1 MKKKLKEG
9 AVETTISMIGD
20 KWKILIV
27 RELLQGTKRF
37 GEIKEGVGTI
47 TQKMLTQNLR
57 EMEVDGLV
65 KRKVYAQV
73 PPRVEYSLTK
83 TGETLKPV
91 INALENWGEVYR
103 AKKLKLDV
111 IPELVEVE
119 LIGKNEFAEIIEE
132 TVEKPAKKKND
143 MASFLL

>member
-1 MKKKLKEG
+1 MKKKLPEG
-9 AVETTISMIGD
+9 AVETTLSMIGD

-27 RELLQGTKRF
+27 RELLEGTKRF
-37 GEIKEGVGTI
+37 GEIKTGVGTI

-57 EMEVDGLV
+57 ELEEDGLV

-73 PPRVEYSLTK
+73 PPKVEYSLTK

-91 INALENWGEVYR
+91 INAMTNWGAFYR
-103 AKKLKLDV
+103 AKELKLAE
-111 IPELVEVE
+111 IPDMLEVEVLDVTPE
-119 LIGKNEFAEIIEE
+119 APVEE
-132 TVEKPAKKKND
+132 EKPVRRKND

>member
-1 MKKKLKEG
+1 MKKKLQEG
-9 AVETTISMIGD
+9 AVETTLSMVGD

-27 RELLQGTKRF
+27 RELLEGTKRF
-37 GEIKEGVGTI
+37 GEIKSGVGTI

-57 EMEVDGLV
+57 ELEEDGLV

-73 PPRVEYSLTK
+73 PPKVEYSLTK

-91 INALENWGEVYR
+91 INAMTNWGAFYR
-103 AKKLKLDV
+103 AKKLKLDEA
-111 IPELVEVE
+111 PEVLEVEVLDVTPME
-119 LIGKNEFAEIIEE
+119 EAEP
-132 TVEKPAKKKND
+132 EKPAKKKND